1 MRMRGIVMNIS
12 LKCLEVN
19 LLFMQFSANVLKD
32 QKIKVF
38 EYTLLCI
45 SKFGYLF
52 VYLAFSN

>member
-1 MRMRGIVMNIS
+1 MNIS

-19 LLFMQFSANVLKD
+19 LLFMQFYANVLKD

>member
-1 MRMRGIVMNIS
+1 MNIS

-19 LLFMQFSANVLKD
+19 LLFMPFSANVLKD
-32 QKIKVF
+32 QKIKRYFNTHYCVD
-38 EYTLLCI
+38 I

>member
-1 MRMRGIVMNIS
+1 MMVMNIS

-19 LLFMQFSANVLKD
+19 LLFMPFSDVVLKD
-32 QKIKVF
+32 QKIKVLQ
-38 EYTLLCI
+38 YTLLCM